1 MQKYCLCNYFC
12 NVNSCF
18 ALCGLSI
25 PGKLLWWG
33 PLSRGDLA
41 ARSTPLSQDPLAIQ
55 LLKPHISPHR
65 QVCRQE
71 KLRSGRDTSQPASPI
86 SFFQG
91 FRADPTGKKKKCN
104 CNYDCLGPSLHS
116 DISNS
121 RDTALELRTE
131 PNSTALLAS
140 DASTQ
145 SSPGH
150 LVMFPTEQCPH
161 TISCPLN
168 SSRAQCFFAVL
179 LSTSLDKR
187 EQISSGSAPT
197 SFLWLTLHIQKCQ
210 AVNSRSCFFLSQ
222 CKNGPVTHI
231 LLPSHSCQ
239 ISLTV
244 LLPEQVL
251 SL

>member
-91 FRADPTGKKKKCN
+91 FRADPTGKKKN
-104 CNYDCLGPSLHS
+104 VIATMTVQG
-116 DISNS
+116 
-121 RDTALELRTE
+121 
-131 PNSTALLAS
+131 LLCIQ
-140 DASTQ
+140 T
-145 SSPGH
+145 
-150 LVMFPTEQCPH
+150 FPTAETQLW
-161 TISCPLN
+161 SCELSPTAQHCWPQMPAP
-168 SSRAQCFFAVL
+168 RAAQ
-179 LSTSLDKR
+179 
-187 EQISSGSAPT
+187 G
-197 SFLWLTLHIQKCQ
+197 TL
-210 AVNSRSCFFLSQ
+210 
-222 CKNGPVTHI
+222 
-231 LLPSHSCQ
+231 
-239 ISLTV
+239 
-244 LLPEQVL
+244 
-251 SL
+251 